1 MTTAGLTY
9 TDLRVRQAVMRQLD
23 WDPEVDAGEIGVSVK
38 DGIVNLTGHIGGYSG
53 KLAAERAATRIRGV
67 RAVVNDIEVRPPV
80 ERTDSEI
87 AADAARALELRPTIP
102 DSVRVVVHDGHVTLT
117 GRAASLFQKH
127 DAQDAVRCLRGVR
140 GVFNHIT
147 VVSKA
152 VERDVRRRIV
162 GALHRRADLDA
173 RQVDVAVSG
182 GTVTLK
188 GIVSTCLE
196 REVAEHA
203 AAGAP
208 GIAFVE
214 NQIRVEP
221 LETPDSDLDGDEI
234 C

>member
-1 MTTAGLTY
+1 MTAARLTH
-9 TDLRVRQAVMRQLD
+9 TDLQVRQAVTRQLD
-23 WDPEVDAGEIGVSVK
+23 WDPEVDASEIGVSVK
-38 DGIVNLTGHIGGYSG
+38 DGIVNLTGHIGSYSG
-53 KLAAERAATRIRGV
+53 KLAAERAAKHIRGV

-87 AADAARALELRPTIP
+87 AADAARALELRATIP
-102 DSVRVVVHDGHVTLT
+102 DSVEVVVHDGHVTLA
-117 GRAASLFQKH
+117 GRVASLFQKR
-127 DAQDAVRCLRGVR
+127 DAHNAVRYLRGVR

-147 VVSKA
+147 IVSRA

-173 RQVDVAVSG
+173 RQIDVAVSG

-188 GIVSTCLE
+188 GLVSTCLE

-214 NQIRVEP
+214 NQILVEP
-221 LETPDSDLDGDEI
+221 LAKSDGDLDGDEV